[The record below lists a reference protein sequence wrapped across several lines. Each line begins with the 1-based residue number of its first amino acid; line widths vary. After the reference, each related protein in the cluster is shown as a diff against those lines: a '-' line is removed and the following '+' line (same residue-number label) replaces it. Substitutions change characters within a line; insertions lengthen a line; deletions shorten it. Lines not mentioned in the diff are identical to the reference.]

1 MVVGVAAA
9 VGGVSCDVV
18 FAVDVGGVCVG
29 GVAGVL
35 EVGWIAGEVGDVP
48 DVKTSV

>member
-1 MVVGVAAA
+1 M
-9 VGGVSCDVV
+9 SCDV
-18 FAVDVGGVCVG
+18 FAVGVGGVCVG
-29 GVAGVL
+29 GVAGEL

>member
-1 MVVGVAAA
+1 MQLLWE
-9 VGGVSCDVV
+9 GVSCDV

-29 GVAGVL
+29 GLAGEL

-48 DVKTSV
+48 AVRTSVCSSV